1 MAPSA
6 LPTIIVTGA
15 NRGIGRALCAKILA
29 DTSLPP
35 FRLLATSRSGED
47 LDLAPPPS
55 AGEVRV
61 QYPKLDISDPASVK
75 ALADLVQ
82 RDGGKGSVRCLV
94 NNAGVNL
101 DERYGV
107 ENARRT
113 MGVNVWGT
121 LDVGFHSLVPFAV
134 PSSGRGV

>member
-1 MAPSA
+1 MPPSA

-35 FRLLATSRSGED
+35 FRLLATSRSGEN
-47 LDLAPPPS
+47 LGLEQPQQPK
-55 AGEVRV
+55 GEVKV
-61 QYPKLDISDPASVK
+61 QYPKLDISDPRSVK
-75 ALADLVQ
+75 ALAEQVE
-82 RDGGKGSVRCLV
+82 RGSVRCLV

-107 ENARRT
+107 ENARKT

-121 LDVGFHSLVPFAV
+121 LDVSC
-134 PSSGRGV
+134 